1 MWVGVVTLLVGLQLV
16 APDGALGWWTYYV
29 AIALAVGT
37 AWAAV
42 ATGSRHRV
50 PCVLLACG
58 VTASGL
64 ADAIYDVRGAL
75 AGAYPDVSVSDV
87 GWLLSYLFV
96 AGALVVLLR
105 SDGRVR
111 GRDVDGVVDMLI
123 VMVVAA
129 AAVWY
134 LWVVPMAANGSASW
148 LDRLVLVSYP
158 VLDVAL
164 LGLVVRS
171 ALSARRHSEAIRL
184 VAAGAACWLISDFAF
199 QAWGEVG
206 IWTGI
211 EAAGWMLGSCL
222 FAAAGW
228 SLRWSQR
235 TVGDSRQ
242 VRAGRWRVGVA
253 LAMFVVPWFFEL
265 DAFANGQVVDPLP
278 LLLVSVALAGLT
290 YVRMTNLLEAQQLS
304 EERVAASE
312 RRYRALAANSSDA
325 AVVVTAAGDI
335 LSGGDSLDG
344 LMGESMGVANGAN
357 LIELAEQSPDG
368 GMTFREMFG
377 RCLGLPG
384 TVFEVEMC
392 MPSAGGSVRWL
403 GARAVNLMEDD
414 DVAGV
419 IVNFHDV
426 TDRRRVE
433 EEIRHHAFHDTL
445 TGLANRALLLDR
457 LEHAVR
463 QSERTGW
470 DPAVLFVDLDG
481 FKSVNDTLGHDAGD
495 SVLREVTERIS
506 RTLRNG
512 DTLGRI
518 GGDEFVVL
526 VEQSYSAVHDAT
538 LVATRILEG
547 LTAPIAVGDQTISLS
562 ASIGI
567 AAGHPS
573 ASPESLLRE
582 ADIAMYQAKTGGRS
596 RWTLYA
602 PEMQQAAVR
611 RFQIDNDIRQ
621 ALHRHELRLEYQPVV
636 RLDTQEIL
644 GVEAL
649 LRWDHPTLGPVPP
662 DVFVPLAERNG
673 SIVSIGRWVLHTAC
687 EQAASWKQELG
698 QTAGFSLA
706 VNTAASQL
714 TSEHFYDDTVDALTR
729 SGLSPGALVIEITET
744 ALIENTDDSAAVLN
758 RLRQLGVRVAID
770 DFGTGYS
777 SLGYLQTMPV
787 DILKI
792 DRSFVHGIY
801 PGTQVPDV
809 VRGIVDLAR
818 TLHIETIAE
827 GVETA
832 SQADQLNQLHCN
844 NAQGYLYSRPLQPH
858 LVRELLRRG
867 KPIPDRAG
875 VNPPLGEQSERVGS

>member
-495 SVLREVTERIS
+495 VVLREVTARIS
-506 RTLRNG
+506 RTLRSG